1 LGGVVAEVYRLV
13 FAQFKQL
20 GGGTITSL
28 PPSATNE
35 IFGIE
40 WVKATLDVRSPA
52 ARDIIT

>member
-1 LGGVVAEVYRLV
+1 V

-35 IFGIE
+35 IIGIE
-40 WVKATLDVRSPA
+40 WVKATLEVRSPA